1 MLISKQGLMVV
12 HTTKAD
18 DKIPALNNIHIAKD
32 GSTVGI
38 GGKMFLA
45 VSPISDKVR
54 KKIGNIFEEKGT
66 IPDKGLTVN
75 ADSVKDILKSIPADR
90 TYSGLLEHCNV
101 EPIKDGAE
109 GADDTPRKC
118 RFTMTDGKERTS
130 KTGKLY
136 TRAYL
141 EYKRLFAEAM
151 KTCTLNEEA
160 TVGNKRI
167 VLNLKRLIV
176 LLEAIAQVAPDSS
189 GDNPVWV
196 EFTKDN
202 YIVIRAINMTMDQR
216 AIGIMMPFTG
226 VEGKWL
232 EPNEWERGY
241 LPSVRNDNKDNK
253 DKVIK
258 HKQIDKVKHKHK
270 RKD

>member
-1 MLISKQGLMVV
+1 MIISKQGLMVV

-18 DKIPALNNIHIAKD
+18 DKIPALNNIHIARD

-75 ADSVKDILKSIPADR
+75 ADSIKDILKYIPSDR
-90 TYSGLLEHCNV
+90 AYGGLLEHCNI
-101 EPIKDGAE
+101 EPIKDDE
-109 GADDTPRKC
+109 RKC

-151 KTCTLNEEA
+151 KTCTADEEA
-160 TVGNKRI
+160 TPGNKRI

-241 LPSVRNDNKDNK
+241 LPSVRNDNKD
-253 DKVIK
+253 KVMK
-258 HKQIDKVKHKHK
+258 HKQRTIKHK